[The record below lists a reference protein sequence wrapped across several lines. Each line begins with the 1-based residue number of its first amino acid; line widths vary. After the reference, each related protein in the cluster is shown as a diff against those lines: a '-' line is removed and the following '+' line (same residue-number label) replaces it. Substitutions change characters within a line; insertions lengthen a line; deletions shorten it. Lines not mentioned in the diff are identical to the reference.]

1 MIRLNKPYLDFSE
14 IFDLCVS
21 SLEDSNNK
29 QLITDNKLV
38 FLDSYQNYLNFGE
51 RDLLQV
57 FPDRTKQ
64 ITSDK
69 KQIEYIKNLYDK
81 FRKGAKTAEIYEKIR
96 VSTERC
102 AYCNQGIV
110 YPLDHYLP
118 KSKFPLLSINFL
130 NLIPSCSDCNFTLNK
145 LSLSS
150 KRYPSPIHPYFEHN
164 LEIYENNWIFGRVP
178 DLQDFYT
185 KIQVPPVVEFYTD
198 FTNLSIDANLQSRLE
213 FQFNYLIKPQFN
225 KQCTQ
230 LVSGEINQLFK
241 MKEAG
246 LPGSV
251 LIKYC
256 EERIDNYPLNSYLRG
271 VYFAFADSSKLID
284 RIINYPVF
292 FVRF

>member
-96 VSTERC
+96 VST
-102 AYCNQGIV
+102 
-110 YPLDHYLP
+110 
-118 KSKFPLLSINFL
+118 
-130 NLIPSCSDCNFTLNK
+130 
-145 LSLSS
+145 
-150 KRYPSPIHPYFEHN
+150 
-164 LEIYENNWIFGRVP
+164 
-178 DLQDFYT
+178 
-185 KIQVPPVVEFYTD
+185 
-198 FTNLSIDANLQSRLE
+198 
-213 FQFNYLIKPQFN
+213 
-225 KQCTQ
+225 
-230 LVSGEINQLFK
+230 
-241 MKEAG
+241 
-246 LPGSV
+246 GSV
-251 LIKYC
+251 QKTVSF
-256 EERIDNYPLNSYLRG
+256 P
-271 VYFAFADSSKLID
+271 
-284 RIINYPVF
+284 
-292 FVRF
+292 